1 MCYHSARRDEWKEL
15 LRTEGAWR
23 NDPRAGLHAAR
34 LDATVDP
41 LAGVETFT
49 KYLRS
54 GAPRD
59 LRRHAGFEA
68 AGILDKAGEY
78 RRAFDLAR
86 ETHTTTSEDFDLDV
100 HVRPLLEQVARI
112 EKGENWIKPTV
123 ERVQGVAM
131 LVSLPRSGTT
141 LLEQMLDRHPAI
153 SGIGE
158 YEGLSRV
165 CRQLQSQ
172 PAWPRRPEAVPA
184 SFYTDMQRLYL
195 DGTKRLRRPDA
206 VWTFDKGI
214 RTWRSLPEV
223 AAVLPGAKC
232 IDVRR
237 DARDTATSLFLSY
250 FSTDQ
255 IGWTRSLD
263 SIRRTIEIERRLVPR
278 AFDVLGIEH
287 TSIQY
292 ESLVD
297 DPAREARRCLALLG
311 LELDERVLSPE
322 QNTKAA
328 VTVSAMQ
335 VRKPINRS
343 SIGRWRNYE
352 FAFGPEW
359 DSLS

>member
-1 MCYHSARRDEWKEL
+1 MGEL
-15 LRTEGAWR
+15 LKTQGPWR
-23 NDPRAGLHAAR
+23 SDPRAGLHAAR
-34 LDATVDP
+34 FDGTVDP
-41 LAGVETFT
+41 FAGVDSFT

-54 GAPRD
+54 NAPRD
-59 LRRHAGFEA
+59 MRRHAGFEA
-68 AGILDKAGEY
+68 VGLLDKAGEY
-78 RRAFDLAR
+78 RRAYELAR
-86 ETHTTTSEDFDLDV
+86 ETHITTGDDFELDI
-100 HVRPLLEQVARI
+100 HLRPILEQLAWL
-112 EKGENWIKPTV
+112 EKGTNRIKPTV
-123 ERVQGVAM
+123 EQVKGVAI

-165 CRQLQSQ
+165 CKQLQSQ
-172 PAWPRRPEAVPA
+172 PAWPRRPESVPA
-184 SFYTDMQRLYL
+184 SFYAEMQRLYL

-206 VWTFDKGI
+206 LWTFDKSI

-223 AAVLPGAKC
+223 ASVLPGAAC
-232 IDVRR
+232 IAVRR

-255 IGWTRSLD
+255 IGWTRNLE
-263 SIRRTIEIERRLVPR
+263 SIRRVIEIERRLVPR
-278 AFDVLGIEH
+278 ALELLGIEH
-287 TSIQY
+287 TCVQY
-292 ESLVD
+292 EELVE
-297 DPAREARRCLALLG
+297 DPAREARKCLALLG

-335 VRKPINRS
+335 VRKPINRG

-359 DSLS
+359 DALA